1 MIGVCSPPFNPNLVS
16 SGGSQKDTNRT
27 SYFMQKQA
35 TQKEGKKPTWLDFVR
50 VTLHDV
56 EGSATL
62 KQREMNLDDAIVD
75 DTPPSKQVC
84 ETSSGNRTPM
94 R

>member
-1 MIGVCSPPFNPNLVS
+1 MCQLLGVDETRKNQFGLLFQIIVGQLNL
-16 SGGSQKDTNRT
+16 GQ
-27 SYFMQKQA
+27 
-35 TQKEGKKPTWLDFVR
+35 LR
-50 VTLHDV
+50 VTPHDV

-62 KQREMNLDDAIVD
+62 KQREMNLDYAIVD